1 MPLPNWLEK
10 VFDERGLRTPGWL
23 RMWARR
29 ALRTPM
35 ENLFANVSFMLRVWG
50 QRVDPAN
57 TPAEQVAILVN
68 IVPGVEDQALALLEE
83 YQRAMY
89 SPYPANLFRAKQAV
103 AKIRS
108 IGYRNWVMRL
118 VGLET

>member
-1 MPLPNWLEK
+1 
-10 VFDERGLRTPGWL
+10 
-23 RMWARR
+23 MWSRR

-35 ENLFANVSFMLRVWG
+35 ENLFASVSFMLRVWG
-50 QRVDPAN
+50 QRVDPAH

-68 IVPGVEDQALALLEE
+68 LVPGVRDQALTLLEE

-89 SPYPANLFRAKQAV
+89 SPYPANLLKAKQAV
-103 AKIRS
+103 SEIRS

-118 VGLET
+118 VGLEA